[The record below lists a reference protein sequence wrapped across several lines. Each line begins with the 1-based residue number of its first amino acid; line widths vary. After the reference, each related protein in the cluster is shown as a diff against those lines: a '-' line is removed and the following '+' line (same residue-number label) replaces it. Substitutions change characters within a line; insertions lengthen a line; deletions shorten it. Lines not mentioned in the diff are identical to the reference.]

1 MKKLLYIIW
10 FAIIP
15 IFLIVEIVS
24 LIKGYDAISGIASFC
39 FAICVACAVLVY
51 IKYKERKR

>member
-10 FAIIP
+10 FALVP
-15 IFLIVEIVS
+15 IFLLIEIAS
-24 LIKGYDAISGIASFC
+24 LITGHHIISGIASFC

-51 IKYKERKR
+51 VKYKER